1 MSEEMTL
8 AEAVRRVR
16 ASEMAKSYAALA
28 KRIKAV
34 TVSVGSN
41 AMPAVQQAI
50 THGEAEPEHKPFIRM
65 DIESREISWMCYECL
80 GIDE

>member
-1 MSEEMTL
+1 
-8 AEAVRRVR
+8 
-16 ASEMAKSYAALA
+16 MAKSYAALA
-28 KRIKAV
+28 NDPDFQRPWRIKAV